1 MGFAYD
7 REKNDKLESNDS
19 EKTYEEDVY
28 VTLHEIE
35 NSNKDLTNKR
45 DVRIE
50 YEYDKVL
57 RYIRSLEEHKK
68 DLKKRMVSLITSIS
82 IISGAVLTYGG
93 VTALIAS
100 KNKLM
105 PCATLSYNE
114 VTGYSKDIEDI
125 KVSDGK
131 NETYIKVYEPW
142 NMKSEREVKVYDVS
156 NLDDMEL
163 EEYLK
168 LNLEEMGI
176 DYTILIETLK
186 DNEHTILNNEEVRE
200 VVKKVIYPDDAKT
213 DIGLYEVI
221 IPLFFG
227 LLALYVVFSIV
238 FENAGRDTF
247 MYRFFDDIDEIKSNK
262 WYIKSYTETINNEYD
277 LRNMLEYSVLMT
289 EIIKRNDELRNKF
302 VKEVNRLKCSDPS
315 GIMEEFKRVCSEVNT
330 SSLSDKYNEMVKTLK
345 YSGE

>member
-1 MGFAYD
+1 MNSVSLDKESKVSAEVMDENSVYD
-7 REKNDKLESNDS
+7 
-19 EKTYEEDVY
+19 
-28 VTLHEIE
+28 TLHEIE
-35 NSNKDLTNKR
+35 NSNKDFTNKR
-45 DVRIE
+45 DVIIE
-50 YEYDKVL
+50 YKYDAVL
-57 RYIRSLEEHKK
+57 RCIRSLEEQKK
-68 DLKKRMVSLITSIS
+68 DLKKRMLSLITSIS
-82 IISGAVLTYGG
+82 IISGTVLTYGG
-93 VTALIAS
+93 VTALVAS

-114 VTGYSKDIEDI
+114 ATGYSKDIENI

-176 DYTILIETLK
+176 DYTILVETLK

-213 DIGLYEVI
+213 NIGVYIVS
-221 IPLFFG
+221 IPLFLG
-227 LLALYVVFSIV
+227 LFALYVVFSLV
-238 FENAGRDTF
+238 FENTGCDTF
-247 MYRFFDDIDEIKSNK
+247 MYRFFDDIDKIKSNK
-262 WYIKSYTETINNEYD
+262 WYIKSYTETINNKYD

-302 VKEVNRLKCSDPS
+302 AYEVNKLDFSDPS
-315 GIMEEFKRVCSEVNT
+315 GIMEEFKRVCSEVDT
-330 SSLSDKYNEMVKTLK
+330 SSLSDKYNKMTMVLK
-345 YSGE
+345 GGINYE